1 MKENKSLEIK
11 EDISATFLKTVSAYA
26 NYGKG
31 MIMFGIADNGTV
43 VGMQDPLDA
52 CLRIEN
58 MINDNIDPHPD
69 FTIEIDEKTK
79 VVKLTVEEGDNKP
92 YLYKGKAYKRN
103 DSSTIAVDR
112 FEFGRLVLLGSNIS
126 YDSTPSKSKELT
138 FNYLAEKLKTV
149 LNVEDINLDVMK
161 TLALYS
167 DKNGYSIAGELFADK
182 NSFKGID
189 IAKFGED
196 INIINERIDLS
207 NSSIL
212 KQFDEAVSI
221 YKRYYQYEIIDSA
234 YRKKVEQIPEEAFR
248 EAIANALVHRD
259 WDIAGSIKISMFS
272 DRVEIISP
280 GTLPS
285 KKKKK
290 DYLSGNVSYLK
301 NPIIGNIFFRLHII
315 EKFGTGITRIKKSYE
330 NSIKEPI
337 FEISENNVKI
347 ILPVISDRKEMHDE
361 EKRKIITLLKNK
373 TLSSAEIATL
383 SAISKTKTVAIL
395 NELLKDGCIIKLG
408 NGRSTKYTSKN

>member
-1 MKENKSLEIK
+1 
-11 EDISATFLKTVSAYA
+11 
-26 NYGKG
+26 
-31 MIMFGIADNGTV
+31 
-43 VGMQDPLDA
+43 
-52 CLRIEN
+52 
-58 MINDNIDPHPD
+58 
-69 FTIEIDEKTK
+69 
-79 VVKLTVEEGDNKP
+79 
-92 YLYKGKAYKRN
+92 
-103 DSSTIAVDR
+103 
-112 FEFGRLVLLGSNIS
+112 
-126 YDSTPSKSKELT
+126 
-138 FNYLAEKLKTV
+138 
-149 LNVEDINLDVMK
+149 
-161 TLALYS
+161 
-167 DKNGYSIAGELFADK
+167 
-182 NSFKGID
+182 
-189 IAKFGED
+189 
-196 INIINERIDLS
+196 
-207 NSSIL
+207 
-212 KQFDEAVSI
+212 
-221 YKRYYQYEIIDSA
+221 
-234 YRKKVEQIPEEAFR
+234 
-248 EAIANALVHRD
+248 
-259 WDIAGSIKISMFS
+259 MFS

-285 KKKKK
+285 QVKEK